1 MLAVTDQPNIRICVC
16 KIKHSLTSYVDLSF
30 LVPEG
35 WMAGDPALPK
45 FLVFFD
51 DIQDAIAT
59 TKTLQKHLP
68 HEVHHKI
75 KWFNMDMT
83 TTYKEAEV
91 THLHAGDTWGLCT
104 TESFGM
110 GMDVPDIT
118 IVVQWRA
125 TCGLS
130 TLWQHWGCAG
140 RAHSE
145 SSTAILFTEKDLF
158 EM

>member
-1 MLAVTDQPNIRICVC
+1 
-16 KIKHSLTSYVDLSF
+16 
-30 LVPEG
+30 
-35 WMAGDPALPK
+35 MAGDPALPK

-91 THLHAGDTWGLCT
+91 AHLHAGDTWGLCT
-104 TESFGM
+104 TESFSM

-118 IVVQWRA
+118 IVVQWRV

-130 TLWQHWGCAG
+130 TLWQCWGCAG

-145 SSTAILFTEKDLF
+145 SSTAILFAEKDLF
-158 EM
+158 DNVKEEKKSNSKLERNKPVIH